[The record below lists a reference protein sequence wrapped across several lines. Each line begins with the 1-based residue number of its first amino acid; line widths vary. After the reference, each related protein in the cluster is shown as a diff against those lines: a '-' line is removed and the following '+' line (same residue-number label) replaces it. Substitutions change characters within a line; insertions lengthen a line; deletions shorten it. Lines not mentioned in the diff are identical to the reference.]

1 MAGVGAAAPWPT
13 FRDMQTTTDHG
24 YDVIQSMNTLLR
36 GEISAVETYHQA
48 LERVKDAQIR
58 PILEENLRL
67 HQNRCDLLRARVQS
81 LGGTPEASS
90 GAWGA
95 FAKLIEG
102 GAQLFGDKAAVIA
115 LEEGEDRGLAI
126 YRKELPKLD
135 ATTQQLVETQ
145 LFAGQQT
152 THGALSALK
161 KQLHGTK

>member
-1 MAGVGAAAPWPT
+1 M
-13 FRDMQTTTDHG
+13 R
-24 YDVIQSMNTLLR
+24 
-36 GEISAVETYHQA
+36 
-48 LERVKDAQIR
+48 
-58 PILEENLRL
+58 
-67 HQNRCDLLRARVQS
+67 
-81 LGGTPEASS
+81 S

-152 THGALSALK
+152 THRALSALK